1 MAFPIFSLIEWKKV
15 PTAQYIHTVGSV
27 PSARITLAHARTPH
41 CGLRPCVGLIRERA
55 FSTSRTTPPQWG
67 NMPTAQHLINP
78 NSMVRTA
85 SHQWEN
91 VPKARYLIN
100 SSSMVR
106 TVLQQW
112 ENVPTARHSI
122 NPTQTQCSVGW
133 ESAHLQKSV
142 LEARH
147 RQTRQDTYS
156 NDNPPIA

>member
-1 MAFPIFSLIEWKKV
+1 MAFPIFSLIKWKKV

-27 PSARITLAHARTPH
+27 PSARYSEDSFAP
-41 CGLRPCVGLIRERA
+41 VG
-55 FSTSRTTPPQWG
+55 
-67 NMPTAQHLINP
+67 
-78 NSMVRTA
+78 
-85 SHQWEN
+85 
-91 VPKARYLIN
+91 
-100 SSSMVR
+100 
-106 TVLQQW
+106 
-112 ENVPTARHSI
+112 NVPTARHSI